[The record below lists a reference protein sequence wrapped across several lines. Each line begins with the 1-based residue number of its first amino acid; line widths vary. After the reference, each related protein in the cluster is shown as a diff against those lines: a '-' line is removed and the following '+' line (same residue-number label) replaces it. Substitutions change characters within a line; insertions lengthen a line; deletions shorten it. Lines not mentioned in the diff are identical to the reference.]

1 MSRRLRRLLV
11 SLAVVASLIVGWFSI
26 RTAADLAAA
35 AAPPP
40 APPISMQ
47 ALRAALEQEQARAD
61 ALQTE
66 LDDLLGATGDLTT
79 AIDATKV
86 NVTADGETA
95 AQLRARLKAAEE
107 RLKVLTR
114 LLKEASARLAAL
126 GASGPTVPPV
136 KPAGGTSGG
145 GSGGG
150 SGGSAATPPPTPRPT
165 AAAAGFSLTLQLSG
179 GGVLVSWTTCTAS
192 GFSGYA
198 VVRSLDSEIHYPPE
212 DRDTLVATLTS
223 PSDTSFADSSAPAGR
238 AWYRVYCLTRRDG
251 ETRTAATTNTVSVT
265 VP

>member
-11 SLAVVASLIVGWFSI
+11 SLAVVASLVVGWFSI

-47 ALRAALEQEQARAD
+47 ALQAALAQEQARAD
-61 ALQTE
+61 SLQQE

-145 GSGGG
+145 GSG
-150 SGGSAATPPPTPRPT
+150 STPAPTPRAT
-165 AAAAGFSLTLQLSG
+165 AAPAGFTLGVQLGG
-179 GGVLVSWTTCTAS
+179 GGVVATWTTCTAS

-198 VVRSLDSEIHYPPE
+198 LVRSLDSEIHYPPE
-212 DRDTLVATLTS
+212 DRDAVVATLTS
-223 PSDTSFADSSAPAGR
+223 PSDTSYADSAAPAGR

-251 ETRTAATTNTVSVT
+251 ETRTAAATNTVAIT